1 MTSTDLATDLKIP
14 RSTLHDLLSLL
25 IARHL
30 VLRDR
35 RTGQYFLGVEVFRL
49 GTSYLRQ
56 LSVQDLI
63 APVMIKLAKA
73 SRMACQMAVLSGR
86 DVVYVAKDNGVPVIR
101 PRLVSEVGASL
112 PAHCTALGKSMLAF
126 MPREYVMTMYENLN
140 DWTQLTSNS
149 IASMEKLEKTLT
161 ETRKR
166 GYALDVEEAGEGIV
180 CVAAPVRD
188 ATGVPVAAVSLSGL
202 AAQVRRTRMHELG
215 RLIKDETQEISRK
228 LGWDRK

>member
-1 MTSTDLATDLKIP
+1 MTSTDLAAALKIP

-25 IARHL
+25 TARHL
-30 VLRDR
+30 VLRE
-35 RTGQYFLGVEVFRL
+35 GKSGHYVLGVEVFRL
-49 GTSYLRQ
+49 GTSYLRR

-63 APVMIKLAKA
+63 APVMTKLAKA
-73 SRMACQMAVLSGR
+73 SKMACQMAVLSDR
-86 DVVYVAKDNGVPVIR
+86 DVVYVAKDNGVPGLR

-126 MPREYVMTMYENLN
+126 MPEEHVRAMYEDLK

-149 IASMEKLEKTLT
+149 IASMEKLERTLT

-166 GYALDVEEAGEGIV
+166 GYALDLEEAGEGIV
-180 CVAAPVRD
+180 CVAAPVVD
-188 ATGVPVAAVSLSGL
+188 ATGIPVAGVSLSGL
-202 AAQVRRTRMHELG
+202 AAQVRRNRMHELG